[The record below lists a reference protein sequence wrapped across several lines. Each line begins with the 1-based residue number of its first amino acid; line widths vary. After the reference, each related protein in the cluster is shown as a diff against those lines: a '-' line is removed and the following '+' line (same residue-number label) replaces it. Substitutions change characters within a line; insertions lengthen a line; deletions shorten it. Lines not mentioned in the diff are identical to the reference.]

1 MKPLVSSAI
10 MGIIV
15 LVLFKLFSG
24 FVPTAINMV
33 ICVLFGALIYAIS
46 LLKMQIFN
54 KEEQASLPRFK
65 KIFDLF

>member
-10 MGIIV
+10 MGVVV
-15 LVLFKLFSG
+15 LVLFNLFSG

-33 ICVLFGALIYAIS
+33 ICVLFGALIYAVS